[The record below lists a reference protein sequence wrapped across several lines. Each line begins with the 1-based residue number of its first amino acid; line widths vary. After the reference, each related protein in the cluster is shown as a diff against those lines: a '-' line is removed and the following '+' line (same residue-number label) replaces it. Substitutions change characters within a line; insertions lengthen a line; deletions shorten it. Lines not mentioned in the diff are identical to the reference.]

1 MCGVN
6 ILVGA
11 DDGVVVHVASDTGDA
26 FMLET
31 FVKTWIFLLNG
42 AKIVSVI
49 KSCGDVFLL
58 VLDR

>member
-1 MCGVN
+1 MCGVDV
-6 ILVGA
+6 LVGA

-26 FMLET
+26 FVLET
-31 FVKTWIFLLNG
+31 FVKTWIFLLNWLEV
-42 AKIVSVI
+42 VSVI